1 MPFIALF
8 IIKFTTFISNQYYI
22 FALYKCTTMKNCL
35 SIYILLSL
43 FLGMVEEGYAN
54 RTDSLVLRD
63 TAQHVAIRFDVAL
76 TEVDSAYA
84 DNRRAIAW
92 LDSMLADAGRL
103 SDIGALTVTS
113 YVLPTGNS
121 KFNTWLAAMRTVTVK
136 EFLKLRYPHLPIS
149 KVRTLRVDN
158 EAEIRRAML
167 ADPKLDR
174 SDVQISWSYPVV
186 VRRMVG
192 DKLMVDQVRE
202 VVEITVEKAFASAA
216 SASEVAPEAEPK
228 PKERVTVLAIKNNLL
243 YDLALAPNLEI
254 EVPLGQR
261 WSLNTEYKCP
271 WWLSH
276 SRDFCYQLLSG
287 GIEARCWLGNRRHR
301 SRLTG
306 HFIGLYAEG
315 GVYDF
320 QFGSDGY
327 HGKYYGAGG
336 VSYGYTHPLGRNL
349 ALEFSLG
356 MGYLTTEYRKY
367 TPYKEDLIWTSS
379 GRYNFIGP
387 TKAKVSLVWFLKTRR

>member
-1 MPFIALF
+1 
-8 IIKFTTFISNQYYI
+8 
-22 FALYKCTTMKNCL
+22 MKNCL

-192 DKLMVDQVRE
+192 DKLTVDQVRE

-367 TPYKEDLIWTSS
+367 TPSGSDLIQTDS
-379 GRYNFIGP
+379 GHYNFIGP
-387 TKAKVSLVWFLKTRR
+387 TKAKVSLVWLITTRR